1 VFTVWEIAEQDRRV
15 AEVESLD
22 VALDKVDVV
31 CRLRHDDMAAAV
43 NAGEGTYRFEIRGPS
58 GAALA
63 TLAYAPDVTR
73 PYMSVVVPELRT
85 GKPG

>member
-1 VFTVWEIAEQDRRV
+1 
-15 AEVESLD
+15 
-22 VALDKVDVV
+22 
-31 CRLRHDDMAAAV
+31 MAAAV